1 MGKLE
6 LTFPIFYHSAIKG
19 ACSLQQY
26 NCVNVLLNG
35 ELKSDSGM
43 SISESTASV
52 YVNGTKPLPKDMI
65 FGILHLST
73 EEIVRRL
80 QELNFFDVTAIAD
93 FVTRLLDIVNISA
106 TAKKALLDMR
116 LGEDSEYLFL
126 CEVFRSALKNPTPIK
141 RLTVEEKALIH
152 ACRSNSLGDDGQRPS
167 PDDAAHSSDGIKAQT
182 TPPQVEAAPSD
193 SESSPVHQPLQYEK
207 DRRELLRVCK
217 YTAETSAQRRDL
229 MDFCMERFVIREAF
243 IDVDHEDI
251 TAVLPHSDDEYAVS
265 LEYRGAMDEIKRYIM
280 RSSHFSKAVSM
291 LIYVVGPESV
301 GLNDVSELTS
311 VIQDK
316 CADEANII
324 FGVEFDGSIAEGDL
338 CVYLIATLHQ
348 KQKEP
353 EKKTEDPGPSEP
365 TRKFE
370 APFDFDIFGRFREGA
385 EEPEED
391 ISDERDQFPL
401 NLFKD

>member
-6 LTFPIFYHSAIKG
+6 LTFPIFYHCAIKG

-73 EEIVRRL
+73 EEIIRRL

-93 FVTRLLDIVNISA
+93 SVTRLLDIVNISA

-116 LGEDSEYLFL
+116 QGEDPEYLFL

-152 ACRSNSLGDDGQRPS
+152 ACRSSSPDDDGQRQFQK
-167 PDDAAHSSDGIKAQT
+167 DAAHSADEIEDEPVPLQAKT
-182 TPPQVEAAPSD
+182 APSD
-193 SESSPVHQPLQYEK
+193 SVSGLAHQPLQYEK
-207 DRRELLRVCK
+207 DRRELLRVYQ
-217 YTAETSAQRRDL
+217 YTAETDAQQRDL
-229 MDFCMERFVIREAF
+229 MDFCIETFAVRESF
-243 IDVDHEDI
+243 INVDQEDI
-251 TAVLPHSDDEYAVS
+251 TAVLPYDSEEYAVS

-280 RSSHFSKAVSM
+280 RSSHFSKAVSI
-291 LIYVVGPESV
+291 LIYIVGPGNV
-301 GLNDVSELTS
+301 GLNDISELTS

-316 CADEANII
+316 CADEVNII
-324 FGVEFDGSIAEGDL
+324 FGVEFDDSIAEGDL
-338 CVYLIATLHQ
+338 CVYLVASLRK
-348 KQKEP
+348 KQE
-353 EKKTEDPGPSEP
+353 EAVKKTEDPKGTPN
-365 TRKFE
+365 
-370 APFDFDIFGRFREGA
+370 
-385 EEPEED
+385 ED
-391 ISDERDQFPL
+391 VPDERDQFPL